1 MTIKHLVLSG
11 GGPSGLLIYGS
22 SRYLSKQNFWNIN
35 DIESIYA
42 CSIGSIL
49 SVILMLKYEWDILD
63 DYLIKRPWDKVINN
77 SLNEI
82 VDLYYK
88 CGLLNNNFIID
99 ILKSLLLGKELNINI
114 TMKEFYNINKI
125 DFHIYSTNVNSEKFE
140 KIDISHTTHPEL
152 ELIKAIRMSSALP
165 IMFEPIY
172 LDDKCYIDG
181 AVLNNLPLNECII
194 QKEPDL
200 KEILVFRNDYN
211 IRDFNILNSNST
223 LIDYINVLFTRIR
236 NQLSSED
243 EQPYIDN
250 TVICSIGKYDIDQWL
265 EILSLK
271 EKREELINIGDTDGK
286 NFYIKYLERLQ

>member
-1 MTIKHLVLSG
+1 I
-11 GGPSGLLIYGS
+11 IYGS

-49 SVILMLKYEWDILD
+49 SVILMLKYEWEILD

-82 VDLYYK
+82 ITLYNK
-88 CGLLNNNFIID
+88 CGLLGDKFIIEA
-99 ILKSLLLGKELNINI
+99 LKSLLLGKELNINI

-125 DFHIYSTNVNSEKFE
+125 DFHIYSTNVNSDKFE
-140 KIDISHTTHPEL
+140 KIDISHITHPEL

-181 AVLNNLPLNECII
+181 AVLNNLPLNDCIT
-194 QKEPDL
+194 QKNPDL
-200 KEILVFRNDYN
+200 KEILVFRNDYSV
-211 IRDFNILNSNST
+211 REFNILNSNST
-223 LIDYINVLFTRIR
+223 LIDYINVLFSGIR
-236 NQLSSED
+236 NQISCED
-243 EQPYIDN
+243 DQPYIDN
-250 TVICSIGKYDIDQWL
+250 TVYCSIGKYDIDQWL
-265 EILSLK
+265 EILSSK
-271 EKREELINIGDTDGK
+271 EKREELINIGNTDGI
-286 NFYIKYLERLQ
+286 NFYIKYLEGLQ